1 MNNYA
6 TYQKCTFLEIKKAYF
21 WMKIM
26 VLFFFCQKDNAI
38 ICENDH
44 IKGLA
49 ENVEQ
54 FFYPTLVG
62 YWPIVPYLII
72 NRA

>member
-1 MNNYA
+1 MYNYA
-6 TYQKCTFLEIKKAYF
+6 TTLKCTLLEIKKAYF

-26 VLFFFCQKDNAI
+26 IFSFFYKKDNAI

-44 IKGLA
+44 IKGRA

-54 FFYPTLVG
+54 FFCPTLVG
-62 YWPIVPYLII
+62 Y
-72 NRA
+72 

>member
-6 TYQKCTFLEIKKAYF
+6 TTLKCTFLEIKKAYF
-21 WMKIM
+21 WMKNINL
-26 VLFFFCQKDNAI
+26 LFFRQKDNAI

-44 IKGLA
+44 LKGFA
-49 ENVEQ
+49 ENVDQ
-54 FFYPTLVG
+54 FLYPTLVG
-62 YWPIVPYLII
+62 YWSIVPYLII